1 MRRVVRVVMVLLWTY
16 VGTHGQA
23 VNPDGKVLKLDAT
36 GTQRWEWLGVKDSV
50 TNNAWALVG
59 NSGTNPTT
67 HFVGTTDNADLV
79 FRTQN
84 IERMRIDVN
93 GRVGIGTPTPTAVLH
108 IAEGGSDLLRV
119 VNETTPSLEGIP
131 IRYAARLYPQ
141 GLNGTAESAGL
152 YGRIDP
158 TGSHNNLVGIYGE
171 ITSAQDDGEGAFLK
185 VVHFGKGDAIYIPL
199 FSTGGAAYEAASFAN
214 GTTGFRATLQ
224 NPAIPKPYTVH
235 FNALWGETTI
245 PAYGIFYADQSPGNA
260 FTIRKLSTALDNQ
273 TQIRLVEDNLVRE
286 RFSVFND
293 GSVRLSSLE
302 ADAANTVRNSPPLIL
317 RGAYWTGA
325 ASADYDWTIHNVMAG
340 ASPLASRLIIQDG
353 GGNDRVT
360 ITNDGLVGVNTPPS
374 FYTVD
379 ILTQTPW
386 SGLRVRGTS
395 HAQIAVEAPAGN
407 AAQFT
412 LIENGTTRYSLYLR
426 SSTQLGIGLFDAA
439 GNYVADALIINA
451 PGSTGPGYSIHREGG
466 NTRGLYAIDLQGE
479 RSDPAQVA
487 SGNYSVIAGG
497 ASNTASGNYAVL
509 SGGFQNSASGDVST
523 IGGGAQNSAGGIYA
537 TVAGGELNQ
546 AGGAHASVGGGYSN
560 QAQGTGSVIGGGS
573 QNQVSTA
580 LGSILGGNEN
590 RVTGPRATIG
600 GGGQNTASGTASFV
614 GGGDQNVAQAD
625 WSTIGGGAG
634 NQTQGIHST
643 IAGGASNTAGGDRS
657 TVSGGDNNQALGIN
671 STVGGGSS
679 NQASGD
685 NSTVGGGANNQASGN
700 YSAVG
705 GGTANQA
712 RGYAV
717 TIAGGEANESI
728 GSATHVAIGGGFQ
741 NQASGSAASIA
752 GGVGNQA
759 AGYAATIAGGLNNTA
774 SGYAATVGGGERD
787 TASGNHATVG
797 GGYNNTASGNYSVVG
812 GGYSNTASSESTTVS
827 GGGSNTARGNFATVG
842 GGGSNTASA
851 YGATVGGGV
860 FNTAS
865 GPSATVG
872 GGYNNTASDT
882 AATVGGGAGNTASGY
897 AATVA
902 GGASNTASGNYSVV
916 VGGSGN
922 TANGQYNLVFGQ
934 NVVPNPT
941 ADYHVYLFGP
951 GGAAPMGFLAMNRLA
966 PVSAGNV
973 IQVGTGN
980 NNGNGA
986 SLTTGGIWTNASSRA
1001 FKDRFRPL
1009 AAQEVLMKI
1018 RSLPVE
1024 GWYYKGTE
1032 EYHIGPYAEDFYAAF
1047 GTGVREI
1054 IEMDSTGQLVRR
1066 PNPEVNKYLAAS
1078 DVAGVA
1084 LLGVKGVAEQV
1095 ESVARQWGE
1104 RLQAVEQ
1111 DNQRLRQ
1118 EVERLGQENE
1128 QLRARLQ
1135 RLEELVEQLRQQ
1147 CCVGG
1152 GQKGRAVE
1160 IHDAWLGQNIPNPFE
1175 GTTTIPYYI
1184 PSGVSRAE
1192 LVVRDLGGRELR
1204 RVELPERGAHGQITL
1219 EMRLLG
1225 SGTYE
1230 YALVLDG
1237 RTVATR
1243 QMQLI
1248 K

>member
-158 TGSHNNLVGIYGE
+158 TGSNNNLVGIYGE

-479 RSDPAQVA
+479 RSDLAQVA

-497 ASNTASGNYAVL
+497 ASNTASGYA
-509 SGGFQNSASGDVST
+509 
-523 IGGGAQNSAGGIYA
+523 A
-537 TVAGGELNQ
+537 TV
-546 AGGAHASVGGGYSN
+546 
-560 QAQGTGSVIGGGS
+560 
-573 QNQVSTA
+573 
-580 LGSILGGNEN
+580 
-590 RVTGPRATIG
+590 
-600 GGGQNTASGTASFV
+600 
-614 GGGDQNVAQAD
+614 
-625 WSTIGGGAG
+625 
-634 NQTQGIHST
+634 
-643 IAGGASNTAGGDRS
+643 AGGASNTASD
-657 TVSGGDNNQALGIN
+657 TA
-671 STVGGGSS
+671 
-679 NQASGD
+679 A
-685 NSTVGGGANNQASGN
+685 TVGGGADNTASGD
-700 YSAVG
+700 YATVG
-705 GGTANQA
+705 GG
-712 RGYAV
+712 
-717 TIAGGEANESI
+717 GG
-728 GSATHVAIGGGFQ
+728 
-741 NQASGSAASIA
+741 
-752 GGVGNQA
+752 
-759 AGYAATIAGGLNNTA
+759 NTA
-774 SGYAATVGGGERD
+774 SGYGATVGGGERD

-827 GGGSNTARGNFATVG
+827 GGGSNTASGNFATVG

-865 GPSATVG
+865 GYVATVG